1 MIGVDGITVN
11 GHLRPDTRVRVT
23 PFPDNFRPFVSLRIE
38 GDDIEIA
45 LLTSSGSADALRDL
59 AAAATEAA
67 DTLDALTADAA
78 EATGRG

>member
-1 MIGVDGITVN
+1 MNGFTVS

-23 PFPDNFRPFVSLRIE
+23 PFPSSSRPFVSLRIE

-45 LLTSSGSADALRDL
+45 LLTSSGSAHALRDL

-67 DTLDALTADAA
+67 DVLDALTADAA
-78 EATGRG
+78 EVTGRG